1 MDPTT
6 PPAVSPLTAEFDRVV
21 AAMLGLAIGDAL
33 GAPIVGWPPDRIVE
47 RLGVVD
53 RYPDLD
59 RLPGLYT
66 ARTQQ
71 ALAVL
76 DTLLEEGS
84 LDPLGLAA
92 RLVQLS
98 KQLHQKWPIY
108 GAYRDASRGFR
119 EAVDRLAAGVPWDRA
134 GSLSAANDPAV
145 RVAPLALWSRDHRV
159 VMFRDD
165 VVHSALPTHRDPRAV
180 AGAMA
185 VGYALVHLVNL
196 PSAGRF
202 DPRGFLH
209 EVTEFTASA
218 EAYIARSFWPADSR
232 LPRDAA
238 HDLSSVLKRTD
249 SWLGSTLPTALD
261 SITRAARPLGDGKV
275 RGNSAF
281 VAASV
286 PTALLVFSREAAH
299 PRQAVIDALNIGGDT
314 AGIGAMVGA
323 MVGALHGTHAFPA
336 EWRNELQNVEALRA
350 RAIALAEGTG
360 LPAEAPRLPRMEA
373 ALTELEM
380 PRLRERRHVERKEDA
395 DDH

>member
-1 MDPTT
+1 MDTPTT
-6 PPAVSPLTAEFDRVV
+6 PSPLLPETDRVV

-33 GAPIVGWPPDRIVE
+33 GAPVSGWPPDRIVE

-66 ARTQQ
+66 ARSQQ
-71 ALAVL
+71 ALAVQ
-76 DTLLEEGS
+76 DTLLEEGK

-119 EAVDRLAAGVPWDRA
+119 EAVDRLAAGVPWEKA

-159 VMFRDD
+159 VLFRDD
-165 VVHSALPTHRDPRAV
+165 VAHSVLPTHRDPRAL

-185 VGYALVHLVNL
+185 VGYALVNLVNL
-196 PSAGRF
+196 PAPGRF

-209 EVTEFTASA
+209 EVMEFTADA

-238 HDLSSVLKRTD
+238 HDLSSILKRAD
-249 SWLGSTLPTALD
+249 GWLGHTLPAALD
-261 SITRAARPLGDGKV
+261 SVTRAARPLGDGKV
-275 RGNSAF
+275 RASSAF
-281 VAASV
+281 AVASV
-286 PTALLVFSREAAH
+286 PTALLILARSAAH
-299 PRQAVIDALNIGGDT
+299 PRQAVIDAVNIGGD
-314 AGIGAMVGA
+314 AGGIGAMVAA
-323 MVGALHGTHAFPA
+323 MAGALHGLRAFPA
-336 EWRNELQNVEALRA
+336 EWLAGLQNADALRA
-350 RAIALAEGTG
+350 RAVALAEGTG
-360 LPAEAPRLPRMEA
+360 LPADAPKLPRMEA
-373 ALTELEM
+373 ALTEAEL
-380 PRLRERRHVERKEDA
+380 PRLRERRHTERKEDP
-395 DDH
+395 DDQ

>member
-1 MDPTT
+1 MDTPTT
-6 PPAVSPLTAEFDRVV
+6 AASPLTPETDRVV

-47 RLGVVD
+47 RLGIVD

-71 ALAVL
+71 ALAVQ

-84 LDPLGLAA
+84 FDPLGLAA

-119 EAVDRLAAGVPWDRA
+119 EAVDRLAAGVPWDKA

-159 VMFRDD
+159 VLFRDD

-196 PSAGRF
+196 PSAGSF
-202 DPRGFLH
+202 DPRGFLRA
-209 EVTEFTASA
+209 VTEFTADA

-238 HDLSSVLKRTD
+238 HDLTTILKRAD
-249 SWLGSTLPTALD
+249 GWLGSTLPATLD

-275 RGNSAF
+275 RANSAF

-286 PTALLVFSREAAH
+286 PTALLILARSAAH
-299 PRQAVIDALNIGGDT
+299 PRQAVIDAVNVGGDA
-314 AGIGAMVGA
+314 AGIGALVGA
-323 MVGALHGTHAFPA
+323 LVGALHGMRAFPA
-336 EWRNELQNVEALRA
+336 EWLNELQNVEALRG

-360 LPAEAPRLPRMEA
+360 LPTEAPRLPRMEA

>member
-1 MDPTT
+1 MDTPTT
-6 PPAVSPLTAEFDRVV
+6 PSPLLPETDRVV

-33 GAPIVGWPPDRIVE
+33 GAPVSGWPPDRIVE

-66 ARTQQ
+66 ARSQQ
-71 ALAVL
+71 ALAVQ
-76 DTLLEEGS
+76 DTLLEEGK

-119 EAVDRLAAGVPWDRA
+119 EAVDRLAAGVPWEKA

-159 VMFRDD
+159 VLFRDD
-165 VVHSALPTHRDPRAV
+165 VAHSVLPTHRDPRAL

-185 VGYALVHLVNL
+185 VGYALVNLVNL
-196 PSAGRF
+196 PAPGRF

-209 EVTEFTASA
+209 EVMEFTADA
-218 EAYIARSFWPADSR
+218 EAYIARAFWPADSR

-238 HDLSSVLKRTD
+238 HDLSSILKRAD
-249 SWLGSTLPTALD
+249 GWLGHTLPAALD
-261 SITRAARPLGDGKV
+261 SVTRAARPLGDGKV
-275 RGNSAF
+275 RASSAF
-281 VAASV
+281 AVASV
-286 PTALLVFSREAAH
+286 PTALLILARSAAH
-299 PRQAVIDALNIGGDT
+299 PRQAVIDAVNIGGD
-314 AGIGAMVGA
+314 AGGIGAMVAA
-323 MVGALHGTHAFPA
+323 MAGALHGLRAFPA
-336 EWRNELQNVEALRA
+336 EWLAGLQNADALRA
-350 RAIALAEGTG
+350 RAVALAEGTG
-360 LPAEAPRLPRMEA
+360 LPADAPKLPRMEA
-373 ALTELEM
+373 ALTEAEL
-380 PRLRERRHVERKEDA
+380 PRLRERRHTERKEDP
-395 DDH
+395 DDQ

>member
-1 MDPTT
+1 MDTPTT
-6 PPAVSPLTAEFDRVV
+6 PSPLLPETDRVV

-33 GAPIVGWPPDRIVE
+33 GAPVSGWPPDRIVE

-66 ARTQQ
+66 ARSQQ
-71 ALAVL
+71 ALAVQ
-76 DTLLEEGS
+76 DTLLEEGK

-119 EAVDRLAAGVPWDRA
+119 EAVDRLAAGVPWEKA

-159 VMFRDD
+159 VLFRDD
-165 VVHSALPTHRDPRAV
+165 VAHSVLPTHRDPRAL

-196 PSAGRF
+196 PAPGRF

-209 EVTEFTASA
+209 EVMEFTADA
-218 EAYIARSFWPADSR
+218 EAYIARAFWPADSR

-238 HDLSSVLKRTD
+238 HDLSSILKRAD
-249 SWLGSTLPTALD
+249 GWLGHTLPAALD
-261 SITRAARPLGDGKV
+261 SVTRAARPLGDGKV
-275 RGNSAF
+275 RASSAF
-281 VAASV
+281 AVASV
-286 PTALLVFSREAAH
+286 PTALLILARSAAH
-299 PRQAVIDALNIGGDT
+299 PRQAVIDAVNIGGD
-314 AGIGAMVGA
+314 AGGIGAMVAA
-323 MVGALHGTHAFPA
+323 MAGALHGLRAFPA
-336 EWRNELQNVEALRA
+336 EWLAGLQNADALRA
-350 RAIALAEGTG
+350 RAVALAEGTG
-360 LPAEAPRLPRMEA
+360 LPADAPKLPRMEA
-373 ALTELEM
+373 ALTEAEL
-380 PRLRERRHVERKEDA
+380 PRLRERRHTERKEDP
-395 DDH
+395 DDQ

>member
-1 MDPTT
+1 MDTPTT
-6 PPAVSPLTAEFDRVV
+6 PSPLLPETDRVV

-33 GAPIVGWPPDRIVE
+33 GAPVSGWPPDRIVE

-66 ARTQQ
+66 ARSQQ
-71 ALAVL
+71 ALAVQ
-76 DTLLEEGS
+76 DTLLEEGK

-119 EAVDRLAAGVPWDRA
+119 EAVDRLAAGVPWEKA

-159 VMFRDD
+159 VLFRDD
-165 VVHSALPTHRDPRAV
+165 VAHSVLPTHRDPRAL

-185 VGYALVHLVNL
+185 VGYALVNLVNL
-196 PSAGRF
+196 PAPGRF

-209 EVTEFTASA
+209 EVMEFTADA
-218 EAYIARSFWPADSR
+218 EAYIARAFWPADSR

-238 HDLSSVLKRTD
+238 HDLSSILKRAD
-249 SWLGSTLPTALD
+249 GWLGHTLPAALD
-261 SITRAARPLGDGKV
+261 SVTRAARPLGDGKV
-275 RGNSAF
+275 RASSAF
-281 VAASV
+281 AVASV
-286 PTALLVFSREAAH
+286 PTALLILARSAAH
-299 PRQAVIDALNIGGDT
+299 PRQAVIDAVNIGGD
-314 AGIGAMVGA
+314 AGSIGAMVAA
-323 MVGALHGTHAFPA
+323 MAGALHGLRAFPA
-336 EWRNELQNVEALRA
+336 EWLAGLQNADALRA
-350 RAIALAEGTG
+350 RAVALAEGTG
-360 LPAEAPRLPRMEA
+360 LPADAPKLPRMEA
-373 ALTELEM
+373 ALTEAEL
-380 PRLRERRHVERKEDA
+380 PRLRERRHTERKEDP
-395 DDH
+395 DDQ